1 MLLRHRPKDGKLLGV
16 GPLGPSVARRFRLTT
31 ENVFLISGILI
42 VLLYW
47 VADLYAA
54 WSSALED
61 AHGAGGTLVTRM
73 NVIFF
78 AIGFSLL
85 GLLYEQHP
93 RLMKDARWSLRVA
106 VGYLLLLDG
115 LVHLFAFNDHLAEPF
130 PAAFFGVLA
139 PVQIL
144 AGVLFP
150 NAGPRG
156 NLWWLVLAAFL
167 VTAYFATRAF
177 AVWPF
182 GKIEELDAM
191 GLLSK
196 GVEVLTIISLVV
208 LLRLER
214 GSGTQAAAG
223 TLAGAKS

>member
-16 GPLGPSVARRFRLTT
+16 GPLGPFVARRFRLTT

-54 WSSALED
+54 GSSALAD
-61 AHGAGGTLVTRM
+61 L
-73 NVIFF
+73 
-78 AIGFSLL
+78 
-85 GLLYEQHP
+85 P
-93 RLMKDARWSLRVA
+93 
-106 VGYLLLLDG
+106 LLDG
-115 LVHLFAFNDHLAEPF
+115 LVHLFAFNNHLAAPF

>member
-47 VADLYAA
+47 GAAPYAA
-54 WSSALED
+54 WASALED
-61 AHGAGGTLVTRM
+61 AHEAGGTLVTRM

-115 LVHLFAFNDHLAEPF
+115 LVHLFAFNDHIAEP
-130 PAAFFGVLA
+130 A
-139 PVQIL
+139 PP
-144 AGVLFP
+144 GGF
-150 NAGPRG
+150 RG
-156 NLWWLVLAAFL
+156 LPPPPDSPL
-167 VTAYFATRAF
+167 
-177 AVWPF
+177 
-182 GKIEELDAM
+182 GH
-191 GLLSK
+191 
-196 GVEVLTIISLVV
+196 
-208 LLRLER
+208 
-214 GSGTQAAAG
+214 
-223 TLAGAKS
+223 

>member
-31 ENVFLISGILI
+31 ENVFLI
-42 VLLYW
+42 
-47 VADLYAA
+47 
-54 WSSALED
+54 
-61 AHGAGGTLVTRM
+61 
-73 NVIFF
+73 
-78 AIGFSLL
+78 
-85 GLLYEQHP
+85 
-93 RLMKDARWSLRVA
+93 
-106 VGYLLLLDG
+106 
-115 LVHLFAFNDHLAEPF
+115 
-130 PAAFFGVLA
+130 FGVLA